1 MEDSSDHRA
10 QLPLP
15 AMPEPQGAT
24 VIPLPTRPPAPRPE
38 PDQGRSPTPRRSLW
52 YALYF
57 PQLEQFSADQQR
69 RLLKVLAEEVNQVS
83 ATVSYHPQT
92 LVAEVRSSLKYF
104 GGLKALHQHLQPLL
118 QQRLNALE
126 LPGTC
131 HYAAAPT
138 VSGSLL
144 LARAGCNSVVYQRAN
159 LRSALG
165 QLPFEVLE
173 LGKEPNRRLY
183 NMGVRQLKDLWRLPM
198 DGLRKRFGSA
208 LVTQLNKALG
218 KAPEPTHNYLPPPAF
233 ETACDL
239 HYGVESLERLLPV
252 ADEMLAQLVD
262 FLRRRDLATSRL
274 VFALQHENRAA
285 TEVSLGLRQPSRDRG
300 HLLLLLE
307 THFAQLSIPA
317 PVCTLKLAVLQFD
330 AFTTDSGSLLRDKQ
344 PGSGNLELFM
354 EQLRARLGVQPVK
367 TLNSVAE
374 HCPEYA
380 SRLCDYEAGSDNLR
394 HAPQQ
399 AAVASNPRPLWLLPE
414 PLPLTRRGDRLYH
427 RQPVTLLS
435 GPERIETR
443 WWAGRDIRRD
453 YYVARESCGSR
464 LWVFRERDG
473 ERGWY
478 LHGFFA

>member
-1 MEDSSDHRA
+1 MEDSDHSA

-15 AMPEPQGAT
+15 AVPDRQGARIISLPARPAPARSEPEPTSA
-24 VIPLPTRPPAPRPE
+24 PAPR
-38 PDQGRSPTPRRSLW
+38 SALW

-57 PQLEQFSADQQR
+57 PQLAELSADRQR
-69 RLLKVLAEEVNQVS
+69 SLLKTLAEEVNQVS
-83 ATVSYHPQT
+83 GTVSYHPQA

-104 GGLKALHQHLQPLL
+104 GGLKALHQQVQPLL
-118 QQRLNALE
+118 RQRLEALQ
-126 LPGTC
+126 LATTC

-138 VSGSLL
+138 VTGCLL
-144 LARAGCNSVVYQRAN
+144 LARAGHNTVVYRRDN

-165 QLPFEVLE
+165 RLPFEVLE

-183 NMGVRQLKDLWRLPM
+183 NMGVRQLQDLWRLPM
-198 DGLRKRFGSA
+198 DGLRRRFGSA
-208 LVTQLNKALG
+208 LVNQLNKALG

-233 ETACDL
+233 ETSYDL
-239 HYGVESLERLLPV
+239 PYGVESLDRLLPV

-274 VFALQHENRAA
+274 RFALQHENRPP
-285 TEVSLGLRQPSRDRG
+285 TELMLGLRQASRERS

-317 PVCTLKLAVLQFD
+317 PVCALKLTVLQFD
-330 AFTTDSGSLLRDKQ
+330 AFATDSGSLLRHKQ

-367 TLNSVAE
+367 TLDTVAE

-380 SRLCDYEAGSDNLR
+380 SCCYDYEADRDRLR
-394 HAPQQ
+394 REPQPGP
-399 AAVASNPRPLWLLPE
+399 VASNPRPLWLLPE
-414 PLPLTRRGDRLYH
+414 PVPLVQRGAQLYH

-443 WWAGRDIRRD
+443 WWSGHDVRRD
-453 YYVARESCGSR
+453 YYIARESSGSR